1 MLGNTLLPLGLLRSQ
16 TSPCGMSWHE
26 EEISEVCVVHGCV
39 SKETG
44 IVPWPFSPRIQMLSN
59 VPQIPST
66 LFLYLWNPIIK
77 RKDLD
82 LKRIFLVRPL
92 DSSGSLKKASG
103 PFLFKILN
111 QITNFDNN
119 FYQAVL
125 TKLKRF
131 LFFVFFWESKLRKS
145 FLSLVSKMQ
154 FMWL

>member
-1 MLGNTLLPLGLLRSQ
+1 MLGNTLLPLGLLRNQ

-26 EEISEVCVVHGCV
+26 EEIAEVCGYMAVFLKLRLELFFNLFH
-39 SKETG
+39 
-44 IVPWPFSPRIQMLSN
+44 PRIQMLFN

-66 LFLYLWNPIIK
+66 LFLYLWNPSVK
-77 RKDLD
+77 RKDLY

-92 DSSGSLKKASG
+92 DSSGSLKNASG

-119 FYQAVL
+119 LYQAVL
-125 TKLKRF
+125 AKLK
-131 LFFVFFWESKLRKS
+131 LFFWERKLRKS
-145 FLSLVSKMQ
+145 FLSLLSKMQ